1 MKSDYQQNCRLIFK
15 DRIQESL
22 IGPGSDVFGVA
33 SNEEIISDLPLKRYY
48 SGALFPERTSNEGS
62 VGSIDDANSK
72 LDFSDDETKDTGQE
86 QETENSS
93 EDEGE
98 YRIKSLPK
106 TSIEKPQ
113 DDYSAANHYFPTNI
127 GLTFCVDKSVSK
139 IKVEFSF
146 GKYFAL
152 KKVSEIKIA
161 IAREDY
167 DKIAFN
173 QVYSLSE
180 YLDYDG
186 EYMFFKTR
194 GSDAKSSKLKLL
206 SVRNIRQLFNEDE
219 ELKNSVG
226 LKKVELLL
234 GGSIWKRLNIPPIIK
249 EIDIS
254 VDGSG
259 DLNGYEVFS
268 TQIEG
273 KGKTVDVK
281 YYQLVHTTKHGKY
294 VKILLANKTV
304 QPRDKFSNGNELLN
318 SKCLFQVGIKAVDV
332 KLKTYKP
339 ILERNPFDEELNT
352 INYQYRNEFA
362 FGIGHGCAVK
372 WNDKNVP
379 TSIETTFFPEV
390 DISNY
395 SSKLRND
402 FPDNA
407 RDITIVRNLSIWSDL
422 TQENVIEKL
431 NLFAYAYKFWIE
443 QQKITAEKEKNF
455 ENIYTPIL
463 DNQDYTLKRLLSNI
477 SLLKDKKVFRCF
489 QLANTAMYIQ
499 MIISKDESF
508 GSKTKELSECD
519 IYSDE
524 IFNQLKTFKEYEKA
538 KPQYYPFQ
546 LAFLLLNLE
555 STINEDSV
563 DRNEKVDML
572 WFPTGGGKTEAYLVL
587 TAFTIICRRMFNPK
601 TYQGVT
607 VIMRYTLRLLTAQQF
622 ERATKLICALE
633 FLRNAFENVESF
645 YFGHDKISI
654 GMWVG
659 SATTPNTYGE
669 AKAICHE
676 IEDELAKLNQG
687 KSGNFEKVNSFP
699 VTSCPWCGCNTVSKF
714 PPTSKYISGYTGTF
728 NKQTGTG
735 TFVIKCINQKCHFTS
750 ELPIYFVDDAIYE
763 KQPTLLF
770 ATVDK
775 FAMLSHRE
783 EGHLLFN
790 SLSKEKLPPDLIIQ
804 DELHLLSG
812 PLGSITG
819 LFETMVEMLC
829 TKGKRKPKIIAST
842 ATTRN
847 TKHQI
852 EMLYGNRKLNIFP
865 APGITYDDNFFSY
878 VSKDTLRRHVGFMP
892 TGKTSLD
899 SQIQLIAHL
908 LFARVELYKN
918 LKHSSQ
924 KLSDEEIKDL
934 ITYYWTVVSY
944 YNSLKD
950 VGKTYNK
957 IGAEILT
964 LLKLLHNRHGISK
977 LYFGFNYMGLPN
989 RTRELTSRVESQK
1002 IKSLLNEL
1010 NEDFGLRKDD
1020 IGNTYIDKTVD
1031 LVLASNMFS
1040 VGIDIKRLNVMLMNG
1055 QPRNVAEY
1063 IQASSRVGR
1072 DKQGIVFNLL
1082 DANRAREKSYFESY
1096 VTFHNAYYKFVE
1108 PLSVTPF
1115 TEISLDKAL
1124 NSILVCYVRHKAGL
1138 FQDKAAQEFNGNI
1151 KELKD
1156 FIGERIKDDAQ
1167 RNYAMNKLDELT
1179 RGWMNKIVNLQFK
1192 KAQNANQN
1200 LIQKTALFDDW
1211 SLMQSMR
1218 EIDTNSLIKV
1228 TIKN

>member
-1 MKSDYQQNCRLIFK
+1 MKSDYKQNSRLIFK

-22 IGPGSDVFGVA
+22 IGPGSDVFGVDA
-33 SNEEIISDLPLKRYY
+33 REEVISDFPLRRYF
-48 SGALFPERTSNEGS
+48 SGVLFPERTSIGDSIGS
-62 VGSIDDANSK
+62 VDEANSK
-72 LDFSDDETKDTGQE
+72 LDFSDDGRKDPGQE
-86 QETENSS
+86 QEVEESS
-93 EDEGE
+93 EAKEDF
-98 YRIKSLPK
+98 RKKALPK
-106 TSIEKPQ
+106 TSTEYPQ
-113 DDYSAANHYFPTNI
+113 EDYAAANHYFPTNV
-127 GLTFCVDKSVSK
+127 GLTFCVEKNVSK
-139 IKVEFSF
+139 VKVEFSF
-146 GKYFAL
+146 GKYYQL
-152 KKVSEIKIA
+152 KKLDEIKIA
-161 IAREDY
+161 I
-167 DKIAFN
+167 DKDHYEKITFN
-173 QVYSLSE
+173 QVYPLSE

-186 EYMFFKTR
+186 AFMFFKTL
-194 GSDAKSSKLKLL
+194 GSDAKGSKLKRL
-206 SVRNIRQLFNEDE
+206 SVYNVSQLFKGDE
-219 ELKNSVG
+219 ELKNSTG

-234 GGSIWKRLNIPPIIK
+234 GRIWKRLNIQPIIK
-249 EIDIS
+249 EVDVS
-254 VDGSG
+254 EDGSG
-259 DLNGYEVFS
+259 DLNGYEVS
-268 TQIEG
+268 SSQIEG
-273 KGKTVDVK
+273 KEKVVEAK
-281 YYQLVHTTKHGKY
+281 YFKLVHTTKHGKY
-294 VKILLANKTV
+294 IKILLANKTV
-304 QPRDKFSNGNELLN
+304 QPRNKFSNVNELFN
-318 SKCLFQVGIKAVDV
+318 AKCLFQVCIKAVDV

-339 ILERNPFDEELNT
+339 VLESNPFDDEMNT
-352 INYQYRNEFA
+352 INYQYRNELA

-372 WNDKNVP
+372 WNDKNSP
-379 TSIETTFFPEV
+379 TEIETTFFPEV

-395 SSKLRND
+395 SND
-402 FPDNA
+402 FRKDFPEEVKE
-407 RDITIVRNLSIWSDL
+407 ITLVKNLSIWSDL
-422 TQENVIEKL
+422 SQEKVIEKL
-431 NLFAYAYKFWIE
+431 NLFANAYKVWIE
-443 QQKITAEKEKNF
+443 QQKKSAEKEKNF
-455 ENIYTPIL
+455 EIIYTPIL
-463 DNQDYTLKRLLSNI
+463 DNQDYTLKRLFLNI
-477 SLLKDKKVFRCF
+477 ELLKDKKIFKCF

-499 MIISKDESF
+499 MILSKDESF
-508 GSKTKELSECD
+508 GSKTKELSEFNSF
-519 IYSDE
+519 SDE
-524 IFNQLKTFKEYEKA
+524 IFNQLKTFKDYK
-538 KPQYYPFQ
+538 KYPPQYRPFQ

-555 STINEDSV
+555 STINQDST
-563 DRNEKVDML
+563 DRNDKVDLL
-572 WFPTGGGKTEAYLVL
+572 WFPTGGGKTEAYLAL
-587 TAFTIICRRMFNPK
+587 TAFTIISRRIFNPK

-622 ERATKLICALE
+622 ERATKLICALD
-633 FLRNAFENVESF
+633 FLRNAFENDESF

-669 AKAICHE
+669 AKIICHA
-676 IEDELAKLNQG
+676 IDDELAKLNQD

-699 VTSCPWCGCNTVSKF
+699 VTSCPWCGCNSISKF
-714 PPTSKYISGYTGTF
+714 PATGKFISGYTGTF

-735 TFVIKCINQKCHFTS
+735 TFLIKCINQKCHFTN
-750 ELPIYFVDDAIYE
+750 ELPIHFVDDAVYE

-783 EGHLLFN
+783 EGNLLFN
-790 SLSKEKLPPDLIIQ
+790 SLSAEKLPPDLIIQ

-819 LFETMVEMLC
+819 LFESIVEMLC

-852 EMLYGNRKLNIFP
+852 EMLYGNRELNIFP

-878 VSKDTLRRHVGFMP
+878 VSKGTLRKHIGFMP

-908 LFARVELYKN
+908 LFSRIELYKN
-918 LKHSSQ
+918 LKHQ
-924 KLSDEEIKDL
+924 TEKLSDYEIKEL
-934 ITYYWTVVSY
+934 VTYYWTLVSY

-964 LLKLLHNRHGISK
+964 LLKLLHNRHDIAK

-1010 NEDFGLRKDD
+1010 SEDFGLRKDD
-1020 IGNTYIDKTVD
+1020 KGNTYIDKTVD

-1124 NSILVCYVRHKAGL
+1124 NSILICYVRHKVGL
-1138 FQDKAAQEFNGNI
+1138 FKDKSAKEFNGNI
-1151 KELKD
+1151 QPLKD
-1156 FIGERIKDDAQ
+1156 FLGDRIKEEAQ
-1167 RNYAMNKLDELT
+1167 KIYAFNKLDELT
-1179 RGWMNKIVNLQFK
+1179 SSWMNKIVNLQFK
-1192 KAQNANQN
+1192 KAENANQN
-1200 LIQKTALFDDW
+1200 LIQKITSFDDW

-1218 EIDTNSLIKV
+1218 EIDTNSLIKI

>member
-1 MKSDYQQNCRLIFK
+1 MKSDYKQNCRLIFK

-22 IGPGSDVFGVA
+22 IGPGSDVFGVDT
-33 SNEEIISDLPLKRYY
+33 SEEIIADYPLKRYY
-48 SGALFPERTSNEGS
+48 SGVLFPEKTLKNESIGS
-62 VGSIDDANSK
+62 VDEANSK
-72 LDFSDDETKDTGQE
+72 HDFSDDKKKDIGQE
-86 QETENSS
+86 QEVEVSS
-93 EDEGE
+93 NDNVDF
-98 YRIKSLPK
+98 KKKFLPK
-106 TSIEKPQ
+106 TSTESPQ
-113 DDYSAANHYFPTNI
+113 DDYAAANHYFPTNV
-127 GLTFCVDKSVSK
+127 GLTFCVDKNVSK
-139 IKVEFSF
+139 VKIEFSF
-146 GKYFAL
+146 GKYYQL
-152 KKVSEIKIA
+152 KKLEEIKIA
-161 IAREDY
+161 IHKDHYER
-167 DKIAFN
+167 IAFN
-173 QVYSLSE
+173 QVYPLGE
-180 YLDYDG
+180 YLAYDG
-186 EYMFFKTR
+186 TFMFFKTL
-194 GSDAKSSKLKLL
+194 GSDAKESKLKRLT
-206 SVRNIRQLFNEDE
+206 VYNVNQIFKEDE
-219 ELKNSVG
+219 ELKNSIG
-226 LKKVELLL
+226 LKKVETLL
-234 GGSIWKRLNIPPIIK
+234 GSRIWKRRNIKPITH
-249 EIDIS
+249 EVDIS

-259 DLNGYEVFS
+259 DLNGYVVFS
-268 TQIEG
+268 SQVEG
-273 KGKTVDVK
+273 KEK
-281 YYQLVHTTKHGKY
+281 LVEASYFKQIQSTPHGKY
-294 VKILLANKTV
+294 VKILLANKNSLP
-304 QPRDKFSNGNELLN
+304 QNKFYIGDQLN
-318 SKCLFQVGIKAVDV
+318 PLSLFQVCIKAVDV

-339 ILERNPFDEELNT
+339 VLERNPFDDEMNT
-352 INYQYRNEFA
+352 INYQYRNELA

-372 WNDKNVP
+372 WNDKNSP
-379 TSIETTFFPEV
+379 TEIETTFFPEV

-395 SSKLRND
+395 SSKLRDD
-402 FPDNA
+402 FPENA
-407 RDITIVRNLSIWSDL
+407 KDITLIRNLSIWSDL
-422 TQENVIEKL
+422 SQDKIIEKL
-431 NLFAYAYKFWIE
+431 NLFADAYKFWIQ
-443 QQKITAEKEKNF
+443 QQKQSAEKEKNF
-455 ENIYTPIL
+455 ENIYNPIL
-463 DNQDYTLKRLLSNI
+463 ENQDYTLNRLLANI
-477 SLLKDKKVFRCF
+477 GLLKDKKVFKCF
-489 QLANTAMYIQ
+489 QLANTVMYIQ
-499 MIISKDESF
+499 MIISKVESF
-508 GSKTKELSECD
+508 GSRTKELSEFNS
-519 IYSDE
+519 YSDE
-524 IFNQLKTFKEYEKA
+524 IFNQLKTFKEHKKFE
-538 KPQYYPFQ
+538 PQYYPFQ

-555 STINEDSV
+555 STINQDST
-563 DRNEKVDML
+563 DRNDKVDLL
-572 WFPTGGGKTEAYLVL
+572 WFPTGGGKTEAYLAL
-587 TAFTIICRRMFNPK
+587 TAFTIIFRRIFNPK

-633 FLRNAFENVESF
+633 FLRNAFENDELF

-669 AKAICHE
+669 AKIICHE
-676 IEDELAKLNQG
+676 IDDELAKLNQD

-699 VTSCPWCGCNTVSKF
+699 VTSCPWCGCNSISKF
-714 PPTSKYISGYTGTF
+714 PATGKFISCYTGTV

-735 TFVIKCINQKCHFTS
+735 TFLIKCINQKCHFTN
-750 ELPIYFVDDAIYE
+750 ELPIHFVDDAVYE

-783 EGHLLFN
+783 EGNLLFN
-790 SLSKEKLPPDLIIQ
+790 SLSAEKLPPDLIIQ

-819 LFETMVEMLC
+819 LFESIVEMLC

-852 EMLYGNRKLNIFP
+852 EMLYGNRELNIFP

-878 VSKDTLRRHVGFMP
+878 VSKGTLRKHIGFMP

-908 LFARVELYKN
+908 LFSRIELYKN
-918 LKHSSQ
+918 LKQQSE
-924 KLSDEEIKDL
+924 KLSDDEIKEL
-934 ITYYWTVVSY
+934 VTYYWTLVSY
-944 YNSLKD
+944 YNSLKG

-964 LLKLLHNRHGISK
+964 LLKLLHNRHDIPK
-977 LYFGFNYMGLPN
+977 LYFGFNYMGLAN

-1010 NEDFGLRKDD
+1010 SEDFGLRKDD
-1020 IGNTYIDKTVD
+1020 LGNTYIDKTVD

-1115 TEISLDKAL
+1115 TEISLDKVL
-1124 NSILVCYVRHKAGL
+1124 NSILICYVRHKVGL
-1138 FQDKAAQEFNGNI
+1138 FKDKSAKEFNGNI
-1151 KELKD
+1151 QPLKD
-1156 FIGERIKDDAQ
+1156 FLGDRIKDEAQ
-1167 RNYAMNKLDELT
+1167 RIYAFNKLDELT
-1179 RGWMNKIVNLQFK
+1179 SSWMNKIVNLQFK
-1192 KAQNANQN
+1192 KAENVNQN
-1200 LIQKTALFDDW
+1200 LIQKITSFDDW

-1218 EIDTNSLIKV
+1218 EIDTNSLIKI